1 MEPNFIAYNRRIGQS
16 VYVFWLVEPGDLG
29 ALMGLVSLNFAL
41 FESYYLF
48 LWMVLLFFLYIIA
61 FRPGRPRGYDRHYF
75 ASMMTSRY
83 LRPGRAD
90 RKAYIRERAPLGAIV
105 P

>member
-1 MEPNFIAYNRRIGQS
+1 
-16 VYVFWLVEPGDLG
+16 
-29 ALMGLVSLNFAL
+29 
-41 FESYYLF
+41 
-48 LWMVLLFFLYIIA
+48 MVLLFFLYIIA